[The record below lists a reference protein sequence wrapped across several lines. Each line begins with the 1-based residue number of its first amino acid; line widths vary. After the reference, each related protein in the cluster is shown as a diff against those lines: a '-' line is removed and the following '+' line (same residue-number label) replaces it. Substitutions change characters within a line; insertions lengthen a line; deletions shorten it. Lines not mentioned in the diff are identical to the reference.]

1 MLQNSK
7 GCFITIHK
15 NWDKVNIARF
25 FFIIYNY
32 FMLFKLSKKSLSFI
46 FSILILLS
54 YPAYA
59 KDVITLPKIIE
70 NKISQFPATKSSWYI
85 RNASGSKAGKVIYG
99 PFENK
104 EQALCVWI
112 YLNLQENKR
121 QCISKNE
128 SFITKSPSVFYKK
141 ECDYLK
147 SQIAEYGMDAVLD
160 KYFFDIDFEIE
171 EQPALTQAFEN
182 SQLEA
187 PQIEEQPA
195 LTQSFENPQLEAPQI
210 EEAVT
215 ESEETV
221 KEIATDSELL
231 QETKSI
237 VTNELIDSP
246 ELEVVQE
253 EKIEPV
259 IVTQEVKEEIIEPV
273 IVTEEIKEEIIE
285 PVIITQEI
293 NEETTRISESYS
305 IIENSETLPAESVSR
320 YKKEYL
326 QDYAPIKTAPLPVEE
341 EEIIEY
347 IIENPNQ
354 TDDKGRTLLMKACE
368 NGNDWEIENLLKSGA
383 DVNLKDNDGWTALM
397 YAVRYQQNVSTV
409 KSLINAGAN
418 IKEKNEYDLSA
429 LLITAT
435 YNDNPEILKLLTAS
449 YSISEKELLQ
459 AFIMVLSSNTGSEY
473 STIAKVKIFIDA
485 GIPLNVFYQGKTP
498 LMYAAAFSKSTSVIK
513 MLLQNGAQTQ
523 IRSIDGKT
531 AFDYARENKALPQDE
546 YYWALN
552 QK

>member
-1 MLQNSK
+1 
-7 GCFITIHK
+7 
-15 NWDKVNIARF
+15 
-25 FFIIYNY
+25 
-32 FMLFKLSKKSLSFI
+32 MLFKFSKKSLSFI
-46 FSILILLS
+46 FSIFILLS

-99 PFENK
+99 PLENK

-182 SQLEA
+182 
-187 PQIEEQPA
+187 
-195 LTQSFENPQLEAPQI
+195 PQLEAPQI

-215 ESEETV
+215 EIEETV
-221 KEIATDSELL
+221 TESEESVTENEEAVTEIATDSELL
-231 QETKSI
+231 QETESI

-246 ELEVVQE
+246 ELEVVQ
-253 EKIEPV
+253 
-259 IVTQEVKEEIIEPV
+259 EEIIEPV

-285 PVIITQEI
+285 PVIITQEVK
-293 NEETTRISESYS
+293 EETTKISESYS
-305 IIENSETLPAESVSR
+305 IIENSESLPAESVSR

-347 IIENPNQ
+347 KIENPNQ

-531 AFDYARENKALPQDE
+531 AFDYARENKALTQDE

>member
-32 FMLFKLSKKSLSFI
+32 FMLFKFSKKSLSYI
-46 FSILILLS
+46 FSIFILLS

-85 RNASGSKAGKVIYG
+85 RKASGSKAGKVIYG

-112 YLNLQENKR
+112 YLNLQENNR

-182 SQLEA
+182 
-187 PQIEEQPA
+187 
-195 LTQSFENPQLEAPQI
+195 PQLEAPQI

-215 ESEETV
+215 ENEETV
-221 KEIATDSELL
+221 TQIEEAVTEIATDSELL
-231 QETKSI
+231 QEAESI

-259 IVTQEVKEEIIEPV
+259 IVTEEVKEELIEPV

-293 NEETTRISESYS
+293 KEETTRISESFS
-305 IIENSETLPAESVSR
+305 IIENSESLPAESVSR

-341 EEIIEY
+341 EEIVEY

-531 AFDYARENKALPQDE
+531 AFDYARENKALTQDE

>member
-32 FMLFKLSKKSLSFI
+32 FMLFKFSKKSLSYI
-46 FSILILLS
+46 FSIFILLS

-85 RNASGSKAGKVIYG
+85 RKASGSKAGKVIYG

-112 YLNLQENKR
+112 YLNLQENNR

-182 SQLEA
+182 
-187 PQIEEQPA
+187 
-195 LTQSFENPQLEAPQI
+195 PQLEVPQI

-215 ESEETV
+215 ENEETV
-221 KEIATDSELL
+221 TQIEEAVTEIATDSELL
-231 QETKSI
+231 QEAESI

-259 IVTQEVKEEIIEPV
+259 IVTEEVKEELIEPV

-293 NEETTRISESYS
+293 KEETTRISESFS
-305 IIENSETLPAESVSR
+305 IIENSESLPAESVSR

-341 EEIIEY
+341 EEIVEY

-531 AFDYARENKALPQDE
+531 AFDYARENKALTQDE

>member
-1 MLQNSK
+1 
-7 GCFITIHK
+7 
-15 NWDKVNIARF
+15 
-25 FFIIYNY
+25 
-32 FMLFKLSKKSLSFI
+32 MLFKFSKKSLSFI
-46 FSILILLS
+46 FSIFILLS

-85 RNASGSKAGKVIYG
+85 RKASGSKAGKVIYG

-182 SQLEA
+182 PQLEA
-187 PQIEEQPA
+187 TQIEEQPA
-195 LTQSFENPQLEAPQI
+195 LTQSIEDSQLEVPQI

-215 ESEETV
+215 
-221 KEIATDSELL
+221 EIATDSELL
-231 QETKSI
+231 QEAESI

-246 ELEVVQE
+246 KLEVVQE

-259 IVTQEVKEEIIEPV
+259 IVTEEVKEEIIEPV
-273 IVTEEIKEEIIE
+273 IVTEEIKEEIID

-293 NEETTRISESYS
+293 KEETTRISESYS
-305 IIENSETLPAESVSR
+305 IIENSESLPAESVSR

-347 IIENPNQ
+347 KIENPNQ

-531 AFDYARENKALPQDE
+531 AFDYARENKALTQDE

>member
-32 FMLFKLSKKSLSFI
+32 FMLFKFSKKSLSYI
-46 FSILILLS
+46 FSIFILLS

-85 RNASGSKAGKVIYG
+85 RKASGSKAGKVIYG

-112 YLNLQENKR
+112 YLNLQENNR

-182 SQLEA
+182 
-187 PQIEEQPA
+187 
-195 LTQSFENPQLEAPQI
+195 PQLEAPQI

-221 KEIATDSELL
+221 TEIEEAVTESATDSELL
-231 QETKSI
+231 QEAESI

-246 ELEVVQE
+246 ESEVVQE

-259 IVTQEVKEEIIEPV
+259 IVTKEVKEELIEPV

-293 NEETTRISESYS
+293 KEETTRISESYS
-305 IIENSETLPAESVSR
+305 IIENSESLPAESVSR

-341 EEIIEY
+341 EEIVEY

>member
-32 FMLFKLSKKSLSFI
+32 FMLFKFSKKSLSFI
-46 FSILILLS
+46 FSIFILLS

-85 RNASGSKAGKVIYG
+85 RKASGSKAGKVIYG

-112 YLNLQENKR
+112 YLNLQENNR

-182 SQLEA
+182 
-187 PQIEEQPA
+187 
-195 LTQSFENPQLEAPQI
+195 PQLEAPQI
-210 EEAVT
+210 EETVTEIEEAVT
-215 ESEETV
+215 ESEEAVT
-221 KEIATDSELL
+221 EIATDSELL
-231 QETKSI
+231 QETESI
-237 VTNELIDSP
+237 VTDELIDSP

-259 IVTQEVKEEIIEPV
+259 IVTEEVKEELIEPV

-293 NEETTRISESYS
+293 KEETTRISESYS
-305 IIENSETLPAESVSR
+305 IIENSESLPAESVSR

-341 EEIIEY
+341 EEIVEY

-418 IKEKNEYDLSA
+418 IREKNEYDLSA

-523 IRSIDGKT
+523 IRSMDGKT

>member
-1 MLQNSK
+1 
-7 GCFITIHK
+7 
-15 NWDKVNIARF
+15 
-25 FFIIYNY
+25 
-32 FMLFKLSKKSLSFI
+32 MLFKFSKKSLSYI
-46 FSILILLS
+46 FSIFILLS

-85 RNASGSKAGKVIYG
+85 RKASGSKAGKVIYG

-112 YLNLQENKR
+112 YLNLQENNR

-147 SQIAEYGMDAVLD
+147 SQITEYGMDAVLD

-182 SQLEA
+182 
-187 PQIEEQPA
+187 
-195 LTQSFENPQLEAPQI
+195 PQLEVPQI

-215 ESEETV
+215 ENEEAVT
-221 KEIATDSELL
+221 EIATDSELL
-231 QETKSI
+231 QEAESI

-259 IVTQEVKEEIIEPV
+259 IG
-273 IVTEEIKEEIIE
+273 TE
-285 PVIITQEI
+285 EI
-293 NEETTRISESYS
+293 NEETTRISENYS
-305 IIENSETLPAESVSR
+305 IIENSESLPAESVSR

-354 TDDKGRTLLMKACE
+354 TDHKGRTLLMKACE

-531 AFDYARENKALPQDE
+531 AFDYARENKALTQDE

>member
-1 MLQNSK
+1 
-7 GCFITIHK
+7 
-15 NWDKVNIARF
+15 
-25 FFIIYNY
+25 
-32 FMLFKLSKKSLSFI
+32 MLFKFSKKSLSFI
-46 FSILILLS
+46 FSIFILLS

-85 RNASGSKAGKVIYG
+85 RKASGSKAGKVIYG

-112 YLNLQENKR
+112 YLNLQENNR

-182 SQLEA
+182 PQLEV
-187 PQIEEQPA
+187 PQIEE
-195 LTQSFENPQLEAPQI
+195 TVTEI

-215 ESEETV
+215 ESEEAVTESEEAV
-221 KEIATDSELL
+221 TEIATDSELL
-231 QETKSI
+231 QETESI

-259 IVTQEVKEEIIEPV
+259 IVTEEVKEE
-273 IVTEEIKEEIIE
+273 
-285 PVIITQEI
+285 
-293 NEETTRISESYS
+293 TTKISESFS
-305 IIENSETLPAESVSR
+305 IIENSESLPAESVSR

-341 EEIIEY
+341 EEIVEY